1 MNRFFSLKIM
11 PFFFLLAFSFCL
23 IPTIANAKN
32 VNALYVSEDV
42 MWFYTEKVYN
52 RTPKFGGAGMTT
64 NVRFLKTINEKNTTQ
79 YYVIIS
85 KFSIMPPKYYPYKK
99 NATLVINGNEYSL
112 AQMDRPEA
120 IKMLNTDFRDTVFV
134 IPDNA
139 INQFSALSTDDVVSF
154 NIPAA
159 SGLVIN
165 SFQLNKDNLDGMV
178 KIISATKNDFSL
190 YDEDAKQR
198 EKAGPIEV
206 LKW

>member
-1 MNRFFSLKIM
+1 MKI
-11 PFFFLLAFSFCL
+11 FL
-23 IPTIANAKN
+23 
-32 VNALYVSEDV
+32 V
-42 MWFYTEKVYN
+42 
-52 RTPKFGGAGMTT
+52 FGT
-64 NVRFLKTINEKNTTQ
+64 
-79 YYVIIS
+79 
-85 KFSIMPPKYYPYKK
+85 
-99 NATLVINGNEYSL
+99 
-112 AQMDRPEA
+112 RPEA